1 MVLLVVELDCGFL
14 TSRARFATH
23 HLAGDL
29 VEVGNK
35 SVGGL
40 AAMDGPPAAT
50 RLSAICFLVSL
61 EENFGTMEVV
71 ETSETTQ
78 GSHLRRFLV
87 HLECRHAPR
96 WYFSAARRICPA
108 HSSAL
113 RCLDPEHVSF
123 SFSYSSMPPIR
134 LRR

>member
-1 MVLLVVELDCGFL
+1 MVLLVVELDCDFL
-14 TSRARFATH
+14 TSRARFAPH

-40 AAMDGPPAAT
+40 AAMDWPPAAT

-71 ETSETTQ
+71 ETSETTK

-87 HLECRHAPR
+87 HLEYGHVPR
-96 WYFSAARRICPA
+96 WYFSAARLGSPA
-108 HSSAL
+108 HLSAL
-113 RCLDPEHVSF
+113 RRLDLEHVSF
-123 SFSYSSMPPIR
+123 FS
-134 LRR
+134 